1 MKSPSLLP
9 LSMLHLRYTTAE
21 DIPLIAS
28 LAHKIWNAHYP
39 PIIGQAQVDYMLD
52 LMYSR
57 DALEKQMGEGQR
69 FFVVEDE
76 DGAIG
81 FVSISD
87 KGNGD
92 YFLHKFYVDTDRHR
106 SGIGTEV
113 MEALFSPIGG
123 LRSIT
128 LTVNR
133 QNYKAINFYF
143 KNGFTIDHIANFD
156 IGKGYVMED
165 FVMKKRVVK

>member
-1 MKSPSLLP
+1 
-9 LSMLHLRYTTAE
+9 
-21 DIPLIAS
+21 
-28 LAHKIWNAHYP
+28 
-39 PIIGQAQVDYMLD
+39 
-52 LMYSR
+52 
-57 DALEKQMGEGQR
+57 
-69 FFVVEDE
+69 
-76 DGAIG
+76 
-81 FVSISD
+81 
-87 KGNGD
+87 
-92 YFLHKFYVDTDRHR
+92 
-106 SGIGTEV
+106 